1 MNGRH
6 LAILVALTL
15 QLAVG
20 QATPAT
26 VSTGSKLL
34 APTHISQTAP
44 PPVESINTDCH
55 GNNHC
60 G

>member
-1 MNGRH
+1 
-6 LAILVALTL
+6 LTL